1 MRALP
6 KRRVKPMSE
15 QVWTYIF
22 VALSFGLYIGIA
34 IWARAKSTDDFYV
47 AGHDV
52 HPVLNGMATAADW
65 MSAASFISMAGIIA
79 FAGYDGSVY
88 LMGWTGG
95 YVLLALLLAPYLRR
109 FNKFTVPDFVGDR
122 YYSDTAR
129 IVAVICAL
137 FVSFTY
143 IVGQMKGV
151 GVAFSGFLGVDYKL
165 GVAIGGLI
173 VLFYAML
180 GGMKGITYTQIA
192 QYCVLIFA
200 YLVPAIFISLI
211 VTGNAVPQL
220 GFLGDFKGTG
230 EPMLSKLN
238 TVVTDLGFTAYTD
251 GSKSTLDVFCITA
264 ALMVGTAGLPHVIIR
279 FFTVPKAS
287 DARI

>member
-1 MRALP
+1 M
-6 KRRVKPMSE
+6 
-15 QVWTYIF
+15 
-22 VALSFGLYIGIA
+22 
-34 IWARAKSTDDFYV
+34 
-47 AGHDV
+47 
-52 HPVLNGMATAADW
+52 
-65 MSAASFISMAGIIA
+65 
-79 FAGYDGSVY
+79 
-88 LMGWTGG
+88 
-95 YVLLALLLAPYLRR
+95 
-109 FNKFTVPDFVGDR
+109 PDFVGDR

-165 GVAIGGLI
+165 GVAIGGFI

-200 YLVPAIFISLI
+200 YLVTAIFISLI

-238 TVVTDLGFTAYTD
+238 SVVTDLGFTAYTD
-251 GSKSTLDVFCITA
+251 GSKSALDVFFITC
-264 ALMVGTAGLPHVIIR
+264 LLYTSPSPRDRG
-279 FFTVPKAS
+279 
-287 DARI
+287 